1 MDNLQARKT
10 LLIWQL
16 YYRKKFIYLKNNQLK
31 IKEMEIRLNYLNLII
46 KYILGHPDSIK
57 NPSVMRRFLGINNPG
72 LKFHETLAIDLYQ
85 KYGHEGIINL
95 TNEQKEEAIRTS
107 GIIAVPNSYNFIS
120 LEKEFIDNNF
130 FNVEATII
138 FRNDNRHFLFHNCDY
153 KIYTIENNEW
163 IYSTN
168 NFTQIEL
175 QYNTLYK
182 LIDNATNKASYVIFV
197 NTSYTSDNINIEDFV
212 REKVNYS
219 LELLRNMLGSHG
231 VNKLGM
237 SFTFMRNY
245 EDDIIA
251 LPVMINTVQGFLS
264 SNNYINSIIMIDF
277 GNSFNTYYRTNYE
290 FILN

>member
-1 MDNLQARKT
+1 MNISIIMINL
-10 LLIWQL
+10 I
-16 YYRKKFIYLKNNQLK
+16 
-31 IKEMEIRLNYLNLII
+31 LNYIRT
-46 KYILGHPDSIK
+46 KPDSIENPRNIISNLALK
-57 NPSVMRRFLGINNPG
+57 NFNNVR
-72 LKFHETLAIDLYQ
+72 LHVYLAIYIYQ
-85 KYGHEGIINL
+85 NYDIENFTNLTIQEKEEIIN
-95 TNEQKEEAIRTS
+95 RS
-107 GIIAVPNSYNFIS
+107 GIIPLPYSEKFIS
-120 LEKEFIDNNF
+120 LKQGYIDNNF

-138 FRNDNRHFLFHNCDY
+138 FRNSNRNFLFQNNDY
-153 KIYTIENNEW
+153 KIYKMENNEW

-182 LIDNATNKASYVIFV
+182 LIENTSNKTSYVIFID
-197 NTSYTSDNINIEDFV
+197 TSYAAGSIKIENFV

-237 SFTFMRNY
+237 SFTYMHNY

-251 LPVMINTVQGFLS
+251 LPVMINTVQEFLS
-264 SNNYINSIIMIDF
+264 SNNYINSVIMIDF
-277 GNSFNTYYRTNYE
+277 GNSFNTYYRTNYN

>member
-1 MDNLQARKT
+1 
-10 LLIWQL
+10 
-16 YYRKKFIYLKNNQLK
+16 LKNNQLK
-31 IKEMEIRLNYLNLII
+31 LKEMKIRLNYLNKII
-46 KYILGHPDSIK
+46 KYLLIDADSIK
-57 NPSVMRRFLGINNPG
+57 YPIDMRSTLGIDNAI
-72 LKFHETLAIDLYQ
+72 LRFHETLAIYLYQ
-85 KYGHEGIINL
+85 KYGREGIINL
-95 TNEQKEEAIRTS
+95 TNEQKEEAIRAS
-107 GIIAVPNSYNFIS
+107 GIITVPNSYNFIS

-138 FRNDNRHFLFHNCDY
+138 FRNDNRNFLFHNCDY

-163 IYSTN
+163 IYSKN
-168 NFTQIEL
+168 NFIQIES

-237 SFTFMRNY
+237 SFTFMNNY
-245 EDDIIA
+245 EDDMIA

-264 SNNYINSIIMIDF
+264 GNNYINSVIMNDF
-277 GNSFNTYYRTNYE
+277 GNSFNNYYRTNYQ
-290 FILN
+290 FILD